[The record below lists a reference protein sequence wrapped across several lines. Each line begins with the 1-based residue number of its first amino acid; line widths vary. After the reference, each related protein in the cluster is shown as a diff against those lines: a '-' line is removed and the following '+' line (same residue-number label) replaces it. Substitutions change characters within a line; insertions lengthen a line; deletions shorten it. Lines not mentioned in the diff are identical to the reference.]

1 MFYSCS
7 PVYHHR
13 RRSAFLRQAAR
24 NGRFHHSRRIP
35 PIDLKNR
42 RTFTPFTSYRL
53 VLGKLAEGSDKLA
66 PRIGFWA
73 QDLDKK
79 NFLRLGSLRGRKFQ
93 GKKPKSFVHLLLEK
107 RCVLDIGNQ
116 QIEIVP
122 NLRPILFCLK
132 FRTIAP

>member
-1 MFYSCS
+1 MKILLEKNEKFLTIECQFTKRWRQK
-7 PVYHHR
+7 PDGER
-13 RRSAFLRQAAR
+13 FLRAR

-79 NFLRLGSLRGRKFQ
+79 NFLRLGSLRERKFQ

-107 RCVLDIGNQ
+107 
-116 QIEIVP
+116 
-122 NLRPILFCLK
+122 
-132 FRTIAP
+132 